1 MLLKSF
7 IYFVGLLVF
16 LPYVASAK
24 DCGNYTCAP
33 AGTWITTRGG
43 TDVKS
48 AGVCRTVNGTVY
60 CAASAIR
67 CSKGYYAD
75 TSSGCDGS
83 APAVGYWSRYG
94 TCFTLKCNSCVQD
107 TGAGFAT
114 STAGEAQNICQCYL
128 QTQTMHYGTNGYYEL
143 SAPCY
148 YTSVC
153 RENHPAIE
161 YSTSSSTSSGTSG
174 GGGAS

>member
-1 MLLKSF
+1 MLFKPF
-7 IYFVGLLVF
+7 IYFVGLVVF
-16 LPYVASAK
+16 LPNVASALV
-24 DCGNYTCAP
+24 CGDYTCAA
-33 AGTWITTRGG
+33 AGTWVDTGYG

-67 CSKGYYAD
+67 CSTGYYAD

-83 APAVGYWSRYG
+83 APTVGYWSQYG
-94 TCFTLKCNSCVQD
+94 TCFTLKCNSCVKD

-114 STAGEAQNICQCYL
+114 SDVGEAQNICQCYL

-153 RENHPAIE
+153 SKNNPAIE
-161 YSTSSSTSSGTSG
+161 YSTGSSSGTTG
-174 GGGAS
+174 GGSAS